1 MHKKKLLAQNRFNV
15 FRIFRIELTDLA
27 LSRKIELCNELL
39 VIANVFEPGAS
50 LFRGKV
56 LLDLQEAIT
65 VQTKRKFNNALIT
78 KESAQVILQ
87 DY

>member
-1 MHKKKLLAQNRFNV
+1 M
-15 FRIFRIELTDLA
+15 A
-27 LSRKIELCNELL
+27 LSRKIELCHELL
-39 VIANVFEPGAS
+39 DVAAVIEPGAS

-78 KESAQVILQ
+78 KESAQVKLQ
-87 DY
+87 NSTAVSYLKNI

>member
-1 MHKKKLLAQNRFNV
+1 MAHRFISYFV
-15 FRIFRIELTDLA
+15 IRIELTDLA
-27 LSRKIELCNELL
+27 LSRKIELCHELL
-39 VIANVFEPGAS
+39 DIASVFEPGAS

-78 KESAQVILQ
+78 KESAQVLNK
-87 DY
+87 